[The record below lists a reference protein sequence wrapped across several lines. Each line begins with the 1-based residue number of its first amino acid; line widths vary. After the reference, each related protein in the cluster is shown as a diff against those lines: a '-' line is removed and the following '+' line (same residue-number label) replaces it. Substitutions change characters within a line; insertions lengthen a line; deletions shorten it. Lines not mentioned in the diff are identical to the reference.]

1 MRTLWLALA
10 VAMSLACG
18 SAPGEDFRGDLP
30 VIRDFLD
37 RDRSYDQEERAAAE
51 LAFQELS
58 KRAGNVSPAA
68 YQLSVAHLAALAGNG
83 HTALFTGG
91 WAQLFPRL
99 PLELHVFAD
108 GLFVIHA
115 PEALAE
121 LRGAQALAIDG
132 HDLGALEKAFSR
144 YSGARDTNR
153 RVRMPPFLEAPALLE
168 AAGLAKS
175 EDHVSMKLR
184 LADGRV
190 VTRRVDTTSEAG
202 SSRGSSTSSP
212 LVRRAAENVVG
223 ASVPMFLGEPER
235 VFRSVPLPE
244 LGALFVQLRANYSV
258 GGEDIAAFGSRVL
271 ASVRAEKPRHL
282 ILDLR
287 FNGGG
292 DLNTTR
298 DLFVTLPSLL
308 PTDGRIFALT
318 SGGTFSAGIASLG
331 YLKQAGGKRVTIVGE
346 PVGDFL
352 EFYAEGRPMF
362 LPVSGAVLLP
372 ATERHNYQTGCPEP
386 DCHGSIR
393 QRPIRVSSLE
403 PDVKAPLTYA
413 DYRAG
418 RDAAM
423 ANVREALG
431 RPAT

>member
-1 MRTLWLALA
+1 MRNLWLVMG
-10 VAMSLACG
+10 VATSLACVAA
-18 SAPGEDFRGDLP
+18 SSEDFRGDLP

-37 RDRSYDQEERAAAE
+37 RDRAYNQEERAAAE

-58 KRAGNVSPAA
+58 ARAGNLSLAA
-68 YQLSVAHLAALAGNG
+68 FHLELAQLAALAGNG
-83 HTALFTGG
+83 HTALFTQA
-91 WAQLFPRL
+91 WAEIFPRL

-121 LRGAQALAIDG
+121 LRGAQVLAIEG
-132 HDLGALEKAFSR
+132 HDLKALERAFAR

-153 RVRMPPFLEAPALLE
+153 RERMPPFLAAPALLQ
-168 AAGLAKS
+168 AAGLSTSK
-175 EDHVSMKLR
+175 DHVSMKLR
-184 LADGRV
+184 LAEGRV
-190 VTRRVDTTSEAG
+190 VTRRIDAASEAG
-202 SSRGSSTSSP
+202 SSPSSP
-212 LVRRAAENVVG
+212 LVRRAVENVVG
-223 ASVPMFLGEPER
+223 APVPLFLSEPER
-235 VFRSVPLPE
+235 MFRSVPLPE
-244 LGALFVQLRANYSV
+244 LGALFIQLRANFSA
-258 GGEDIAAFGSRVL
+258 GGEDIAAFGSSVL
-271 ASVRAEKPRHL
+271 ATVRAEKPRHL
-282 ILDLR
+282 IVDLR

-298 DLFVTLPSLL
+298 ELFVTLPTLL
-308 PTDGRIFALT
+308 PAHGRIFALT

-331 YLKQAGGKRVTIVGE
+331 YLKQAGDSRVTIVGE

-393 QRPIRVSSLE
+393 RRPIRVSSLE
-403 PDVKAPLTYA
+403 PDVKVPLTYA

-418 RDAAM
+418 RDAALD
-423 ANVREALG
+423 AVRKALG